1 MLPIQNDEKYLKLRE
16 ISHFKVTGPT
26 PRQILAARVALR
38 WSQQD
43 LATAAGVGI
52 SSVRRLE
59 GMTTNE
65 VVSEGLRPSTVQ
77 KIVEALEAAGVDF
90 LQENDDRIGIM
101 FSRILPIKD

>member
-1 MLPIQNDEKYLKLRE
+1 MNSFAQGMQKGMQQGLQSGKQRM
-16 ISHFKVTGPT
+16 
-26 PRQILAARVALR
+26 
-38 WSQQD
+38 QD
-43 LATAAGVGI
+43 LAKNAGVGI

-90 LQENDDRIGIM
+90 LQESDDRIGIM
-101 FSRILPIKD
+101 FSRFLPVNH

>member
-1 MLPIQNDEKYLKLRE
+1 MLLLLNEGKYLKLRE

-43 LATAAGVGI
+43 LAKTAGVGI

-90 LQENDDRIGIM
+90 LQESDDRIGIM
-101 FSRILPIKD
+101 FSRFLPVND